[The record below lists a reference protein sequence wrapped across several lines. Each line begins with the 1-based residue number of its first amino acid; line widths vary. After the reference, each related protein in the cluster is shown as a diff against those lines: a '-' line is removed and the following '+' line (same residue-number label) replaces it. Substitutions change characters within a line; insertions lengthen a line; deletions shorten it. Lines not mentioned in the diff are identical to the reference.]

1 MGAII
6 GHPLSGKRALIIRLA
21 QKGNLTKCKNW
32 QNITLPSIV
41 GKVLVRISIDRI
53 SCGKGKQ
60 VLRREEEQPNKLVF
74 ILQNIF
80 EQVYKWEATL
90 YLNFI
95 DFEKAIDSI
104 YRESPL
110 DHHEG
115 V

>member
-1 MGAII
+1 MKGIINSIHRSILSSTKIRYDEDMGAI
-6 GHPLSGKRALIIRLA
+6 
-21 QKGNLTKCKNW
+21 
-32 QNITLPSIV
+32 
-41 GKVLVRISIDRI
+41 ISIDRI